1 MNKPRFY
8 EIRAIVAEKD
18 VATVFDLL
26 KDHAPPRILP
36 VDKPETIVDQ
46 PAKKARSGYVGG
58 VKNKGISGQD
68 LVALILSQSPH
79 GHSITAGAFRQAFV
93 GRGFAPHSAS
103 SALSQMRSLGEV
115 RFDGHGYCA
124 TEKMRTRAVQIDLTR

>member
-36 VDKPETIVDQ
+36 VDKPETIVDK
-46 PAKKARSGYVGG
+46 PATSRKGYAGG
-58 VKNKGISGQD
+58 VKNKGITGQD
-68 LVALILSQSPH
+68 LVALILSNSPR
-79 GHSITAGAFRQAFV
+79 GHVVTAGAFRQAFV
-93 GRGFAPHSAS
+93 GRGFAAHSAS
-103 SALSQMRSLGEV
+103 SALSQMRKLGEI
-115 RFDGHGYCA
+115 RFDGRGYCA
-124 TEKMRTRAVQIDLTR
+124 TEKMRNRPIELAL